1 LRILTFTELFPN
13 SFDPNYGIFIYQRS
27 VHLAKRPGIE
37 VIVVAPVPYF
47 PRWWKTSRWR
57 KSSDLPSEERI
68 GGLEVHH
75 PRYFLLPKIWMPF
88 HALTMFLGCRK
99 RVAEL
104 NKRASIDC
112 IDAHF
117 VYPDGLAA
125 ILLGK
130 ALRVP
135 VCVSARGTDINVY
148 PSFRLIQPMIRWTLS
163 RASALIAVSAA
174 LKKGIVALGAK
185 SEKIHLIPNGV
196 DPERF
201 TPVGREQARRK
212 LGLPL
217 DGPIVV
223 SVGALIPSKGHSR
236 LIRAFAQIAP
246 QHPTLQLYVLGEGP
260 LHSDLETLVRQLG
273 LQDSVHLLGK
283 QPNNELP
290 QWFCAAEASC
300 LISEREGWPNVV
312 TESLACGTPVV
323 ATRAG
328 GIPEIVQS
336 SDLGIL
342 VDNSIESVASGIEL
356 ALTRKWDRRKI
367 SRQAGA
373 RTWDTVA
380 AEVEAV
386 LEAQIQARK
395 QLASSESASGPPD
408 EL

>member
-1 LRILTFTELFPN
+1 MRILTFTELFPN
-13 SFDPNYGIFIYQRS
+13 SVDLNYGIFIYQRS
-27 VHLAKRPGIE
+27 AHLAKHPGVE
-37 VIVVAPVPYF
+37 VIVVAPVPYI
-47 PRWWKTSRWR
+47 PRWWKTARWR

-75 PRYFLLPKIWMPF
+75 PRYFLLPRIWMPF
-88 HALTMFLGCRK
+88 HALTMFLGCWR

-104 NKRASIDC
+104 NKRANIDC

-148 PSFRLIQPMIRWTLS
+148 PTFRLIRPMIRWTLS
-163 RASALIAVSAA
+163 RAGALIAVSAA
-174 LKKGIVALGAK
+174 LKEEMVALGAK
-185 SEKIHLIPNGV
+185 TEKVFLIPNGV

-201 TPVGREQARRK
+201 TPVSREQARTK

-217 DGPIVV
+217 ESPIVV
-223 SVGALIPSKGHSR
+223 SVGALIPSKGHLR

-246 QHPTLQLYVLGEGP
+246 RHPGLQLYILGEGR
-260 LHSDLETLVRQLG
+260 LHSDLEALVSELG
-273 LQDSVHLLGK
+273 LQHSVHLMGR
-283 QPNNELP
+283 QSNAVLP

-323 ATRAG
+323 ATRVG
-328 GIPEIVQS
+328 GIPEILKS
-336 SDLGIL
+336 PEMGIL
-342 VDNSIESVASGIEL
+342 VENSVESVAGGIEL
-356 ALTRKWDRRKI
+356 ALSRKWDRPQI
-367 SRQAGA
+367 ARQTRA

-380 AEVEAV
+380 TEVEAV

-395 QLASSESASGPPD
+395 QPGS
-408 EL
+408 